1 MVTYCTLFDFRH
13 FDHERIH
20 LAFWGFIIHFF
31 LQTYIPCFI
40 TMFSRGH
47 FFKNGVQF
55 KNDVIFYVFFKFD
68 FFKYPITYCCIK
80 HFYYIPINICIQN
93 LPPLKIVRPRR
104 PPRLPRPW
112 AGPVYNLKM
121 TEL

>member
-68 FFKYPITYCCIK
+68 FFKY
-80 HFYYIPINICIQN
+80 N
-93 LPPLKIVRPRR
+93 LLLYKTFLLYSNKYLYSEFATFKNR
-104 PPRLPRPW
+104 PP
-112 AGPVYNLKM
+112 
-121 TEL
+121 